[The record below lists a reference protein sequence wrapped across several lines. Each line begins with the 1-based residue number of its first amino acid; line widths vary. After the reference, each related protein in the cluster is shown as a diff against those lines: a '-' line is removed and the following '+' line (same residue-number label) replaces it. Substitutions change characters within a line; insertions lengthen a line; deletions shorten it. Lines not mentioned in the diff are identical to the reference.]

1 MSTSFQLPLG
11 EVWRHFL
18 PRNSLWSSLQPSPP
32 SGWLAVLFPP
42 SHQPLGHGRN
52 SCPPLSSS
60 TSSSPPPASPRR
72 GQPSQP
78 KIATANKEM
87 SSLGL
92 LSSAGAHFFQ
102 LGFKLR
108 NTSVCLI
115 SARCQHFCSACSG
128 ATGRLVNSMG
138 KTSRNNSISFFFK
151 SPSLGIREHFQL
163 TFSWRLQ
170 GQEVRMEV
178 EALQRLPAIPT
189 LSPTHTRKGAACASN
204 REDGA

>member
-1 MSTSFQLPLG
+1 MGRSWTPGGRAYVERRLGKWHRPLLADPLLFFTSTSSQLSLG

-18 PRNSLWSSLQPSPP
+18 PRNSLWSSLQWSPP

-52 SCPPLSSS
+52 SCPPFSSS
-60 TSSSPPPASPRR
+60 TSGSPPPASPRR

-108 NTSVCLI
+108 STSVCLV

-128 ATGRLVNSMG
+128 ATGRLMSSVG
-138 KTSRNNSISFFFK
+138 KTSRNNSISSFFPLHLESGNIF
-151 SPSLGIREHFQL
+151 SSHSLGGFRAKGSE
-163 TFSWRLQ
+163 WR
-170 GQEVRMEV
+170 
-178 EALQRLPAIPT
+178 
-189 LSPTHTRKGAACASN
+189 
-204 REDGA
+204 

>member
-1 MSTSFQLPLG
+1 M
-11 EVWRHFL
+11 WRHFL

-42 SHQPLGHGRN
+42 SHQPLGHCRN
-52 SCPPLSSS
+52 SCPPPFSSS
-60 TSSSPPPASPRR
+60 TSSSPPLASPRR

-108 NTSVCLI
+108 NTSVCLV

-128 ATGRLVNSMG
+128 ATGRLMNSVG
-138 KTSRNNSISFFFK
+138 KTSRNNSISFFPPFTWNQGTFSAHILLEASGPRGQNGGK
-151 SPSLGIREHFQL
+151 SVPESTSHFYTVSPSSSHIDR
-163 TFSWRLQ
+163 R
-170 GQEVRMEV
+170 
-178 EALQRLPAIPT
+178 
-189 LSPTHTRKGAACASN
+189 GAACESN
-204 REDGA
+204 REDGT